1 MKTYHQRIIDISSK
15 VDRFVR
21 GVFTDLIVEGP
32 EIDAPA
38 LQQHPH
44 MVVST
49 HRSHVDYFLIGHHLY
64 FRGFKNMR
72 FAAGDN
78 LTKLPWIGTRFRGF
92 GAFTVA
98 REIAFERNYV
108 KNLCNKVV
116 SMMAQREAVIV
127 FPEGGR
133 SYSGSIL
140 EVKNGILGAAALM
153 QSQSAGEDVFLLPM
167 AISYDCPPDVP
178 WFDLLL
184 TGKKFRRRTQP
195 FLKRLLGNIFY
206 FGADF
211 LAFVPFFFG
220 RNLGRRYGAVYIDYD
235 APIAV
240 RSIVDVEKNRTPGSR
255 GDAFFEH
262 RASMQKIAEAMAGR
276 FFALYRILPMHV
288 LAYILQRSG
297 PIVSDAAA
305 IQVPSVLDTLRKA
318 GRNMK
323 SLDPFQSPGAIIAEG
338 QRQLLRLK
346 AVAVRQGVLSVR
358 KKTIVDYF
366 AAPIIEAVEK

>member
-1 MKTYHQRIIDISSK
+1 MKTHHQRIIDISTR
-15 VDRFVR
+15 VDRFLR
-21 GVFTDLIVEGP
+21 GVFTDLVVDGP
-32 EIDAPA
+32 AIDAPA

-49 HRSHVDYFLIGHHLY
+49 HRSHVDYFLIGHHLF
-64 FRGFKNMR
+64 FRGFKHMR

-78 LTKLPWIGTRFRGF
+78 LTKLPWIGTRFREF

-108 KNLCNKVV
+108 KNLCNQVV

-140 EVKNGILGAAALM
+140 EVKNGILGAAVLM

-211 LAFVPFFFG
+211 LAFAPFFFG

-235 APIAV
+235 APLAV
-240 RSIVDVEKNRTPGSR
+240 RAIVDVEKNRTPGSR

-262 RASMQKIAEAMAGR
+262 RASMQKIAEVMQVR

-288 LAYILQRSG
+288 LAYLLQRGG
-297 PIVSDAAA
+297 PLVPDAAA
-305 IQVPSVLDTLRKA
+305 LQVPSVLDTLRKA

-323 SLDPFQSPGAIIAEG
+323 SLDLFGSPGAIIAEG

-346 AVAVRQGVLSVR
+346 AIAVRRDISVR
-358 KKTIVDYF
+358 KKTIVGYF
-366 AAPIIEAVEK
+366 AAPVIEAVEQ